1 MECER
6 AGAYAV
12 LAKPVVVERL
22 LDRLAEIGEGI
33 GARADRAERAAEQLP
48 GAGEDLISRELIDEV
63 RQMGLGEEFVQRFLV
78 ECARDARKCIA
89 DLETAGAASR
99 WESYRDAAHGLKGAA
114 GNMGAVQLAAA
125 ASTAMRMGSEQL
137 QASWRAQLS
146 VLRQQ
151 LEQAL
156 TALQERGD
164 LPRADAETD
173 RR

>member
-1 MECER
+1 
-6 AGAYAV
+6 
-12 LAKPVVVERL
+12 
-22 LDRLAEIGEGI
+22 
-33 GARADRAERAAEQLP
+33 
-48 GAGEDLISRELIDEV
+48 
-63 RQMGLGEEFVQRFLV
+63 
-78 ECARDARKCIA
+78 
-89 DLETAGAASR
+89 
-99 WESYRDAAHGLKGAA
+99 
-114 GNMGAVQLAAA
+114 MGAVQLAAA